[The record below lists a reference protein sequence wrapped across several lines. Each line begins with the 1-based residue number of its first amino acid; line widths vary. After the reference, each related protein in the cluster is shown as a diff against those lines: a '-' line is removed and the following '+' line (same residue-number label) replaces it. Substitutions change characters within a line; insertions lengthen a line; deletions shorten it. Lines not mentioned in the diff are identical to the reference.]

1 MSSLQCRSRRARLG
15 RLARDGRTGPR
26 PHREMPARKGHE
38 GIPVIGEYA
47 LRRGTGMPGKMHVP
61 TS

>member
-1 MSSLQCRSRRARLG
+1 MSSLQCRCQRAHVG
-15 RLARDGRTGPR
+15 RLARDGGTGPR

-47 LRRGTGMPGKMHVP
+47 LRRRTEVVGKVRVL